1 MWRTIL
7 VVTTFIIAM
16 VLFFRLST
24 YGILS
29 GSLRTEVVIVSV
41 AAVFLFIGMFLKK
54 KPPVREIAANIGI
67 DHHKIE
73 EIGLSDREYEVL
85 QQIALGLSNKQIAEK
100 LFLSESTIKT
110 HVSNVLLKLNAKRR
124 TQALQI
130 AAELG
135 IL

>member
-54 KPPVREIAANIGI
+54 KPPVREIAADIGI

-73 EIGLSDREYEVL
+73 EIGLSEREYEVL